1 MENISLKHPID
12 DVREPK
18 TFTEQVSP
26 AAPAVQSFEV
36 REAEKKQQESE
47 EVQFSPKESE
57 QMAEDLASGMNKI
70 ANVFNTSLSFTVDL
84 GTGRSIIEVVD
95 KESKEVIR
103 QIPPEKALK
112 LMTNMRDVMGMLL
125 DVEI

>member
-1 MENISLKHPID
+1 MENISLAQPVD

-18 TFTEQVSP
+18 SFAEPVKS
-26 AAPAVQSFEV
+26 AAPAVQTFEV
-36 REAEKKQQESE
+36 REAEKKKEEAE
-47 EVQFSPKESE
+47 EVKLSPEE
-57 QMAEDLASGMNKI
+57 TGQMAEDLASSMNKI
-70 ANVFNTSLSFTVDL
+70 ANVFNTSLSFTVDI

-95 KESKEVIR
+95 KESEEVIR